1 MRFLGLGKNRTPEYY
16 DEVKKKELDQK
27 YSSGRNRYISWKF
40 VGIFV
45 AVVAIVLIIIL
56 AL

>member
-16 DEVKKKELDQK
+16 DEVKKKELNQK
-27 YSSGRNRYISWKF
+27 YTSGRNRRISWRF

-45 AVVAIVLIIIL
+45 GIVAALVILILIL
-56 AL
+56 